1 MKKWKK
7 VLCGTRDMK
16 GIWVTYLSGDWGS
29 GIHIRGRSKGLASC
43 STQIFNTPL
52 WRKKGTACSP
62 FHLYK
67 GLVRL
72 QNLDKREFSI
82 QLKIN
87 FNAFWLERKYNL
99 EGSRETKSFSHNH
112 ITQRDLYQGS
122 RLLSSIFNEYAW
134 LNNWNHTAYKILHA
148 IFNWTLHYLRIILLP
163 TKSSS

>member
-1 MKKWKK
+1 
-7 VLCGTRDMK
+7 MK
-16 GIWVTYLSGDWGS
+16 GMWVTYFSGDWGS
-29 GIHIRGRSKGLASC
+29 GIHITGRSKGLASC

-52 WRKKGTACSP
+52 WRKKGAACSP
-62 FHLYK
+62 FYLYK

-87 FNAFWLERKYNL
+87 FNALWLERKYNL
-99 EGSRETKSFSHNH
+99 EGSRETKSFCHNH
-112 ITQRDLYQGS
+112 ITQRELCQRS

-148 IFNWTLHYLRIILLP
+148 IFNWILHYLRIIFCPLKALH
-163 TKSSS
+163 KHDLIIA